1 MIRVRTFHSR
11 CDDNNSNNTLQQQQ
25 HSNNSLPLYSYE
37 FQQALSIE
45 LSNLCEALLL
55 RAHRRASFGGGIDI
69 FAFFIARDWSTSRFL
84 RFFLCCDWSKSRFSR
99 PHHYE
104 IASTGTFLVG
114 GPGKK
119 RKKRERKISQVFRRF
134 FRFGLRGCSIFRVLV
149 FGHVPSAAR
158 PPRALQFEPRHES
171 RLIRTILC
179 RAIEGVETNSMRGS
193 MKDIC
198 IIWQNFF
205 LKKTSFAVWMTH
217 QVSGGGWWV
226 VPATPDAE

>member
-1 MIRVRTFHSR
+1 MTHQGVVGGGWYQPHPRRRMIRVRTFHSR
-11 CDDNNSNNTLQQQQ
+11 CDDNNSNSTLQQQQ

-104 IASTGTFLVG
+104 IARYPTGKCA
-114 GPGKK
+114 PGSK
-119 RKKRERKISQVFRRF
+119 EAFQ
-134 FRFGLRGCSIFRVLV
+134 
-149 FGHVPSAAR
+149 
-158 PPRALQFEPRHES
+158 
-171 RLIRTILC
+171 
-179 RAIEGVETNSMRGS
+179 
-193 MKDIC
+193 
-198 IIWQNFF
+198 
-205 LKKTSFAVWMTH
+205 
-217 QVSGGGWWV
+217 
-226 VPATPDAE
+226 